1 MTFRFYGEVERL
13 FVRRSGLEIRLQN
26 VTPQDA
32 VMPKDGYFWLKLDHE
47 NYSALYSL
55 ALLAASGR
63 HRLSIR
69 SVTDAVPTEPAE
81 VEYMV
86 LDW

>member
-13 FVRRSGLEIRLQN
+13 YVRRSGCTVRLQN
-26 VTPQDA
+26 VTPSDA
-32 VMPKDGYFWLKLDHE
+32 VMPKDEYFHLERDHE
-47 NYSALYSL
+47 NYEALYSL

-69 SVTDAVPTEPAE
+69 AVTDAVPEENAI

>member
-1 MTFRFYGEVERL
+1 MTYRFYGEVERL
-13 FVRRSGLEIRLQN
+13 FVRREGCEIRLQN
-26 VTPQDA
+26 VSPSDA
-32 VMPKDGYFWLKLDHE
+32 EMPKDGYFFLYREHE
-47 NYSALYSL
+47 NYRALYSL

-69 SVTDAVPTEPAE
+69 TVTDAVDTAPAE

>member
-1 MTFRFYGEVERL
+1 MTVRFYGEVARL
-13 FVRRSGLEIRLQN
+13 YVNSSGCIIRMQN
-26 VTPQDA
+26 VTPQGV
-32 VMPKDGYFWLKLDHE
+32 VMPKDGYFHLELDHP

-55 ALLAASGR
+55 AMLAASGR

-69 SVTDAVPTEPAE
+69 TKEDAVSSSNA
-81 VEYMV
+81 VVQYFV